1 MGNGLVIPIDPLQ
14 PVPDGQTVARMAV
27 AQVIFLWGGILPEP
41 LLILPLQFRGADDLD
56 NRFRAGRRF
65 CCRLGRFFDLR
76 FLRRLGLHKHIQR
89 KLFAAHLRLLG
100 LLLFGEGAGGSGQR
114 TGGGLLPIGGL
125 FCPRRPPLLGL
136 SLFPRL
142 LQLPFRLQGLLR
154 QWVKEGG
161 RATGKGGDVPKGH
174 PHGVI
179 APRIGRDSG
188 KVAEHGVGQLGYR
201 RGIVQKQAHRLGGGS
216 CLCLLGIR
224 GGDVRVW
231 VVVIE
236 LNNTA
241 GQIVLFIFRKERLF
255 LLVEIPPILDK
266 APDALLH
273 LVPAQADSIIVPLGE
288 IVLPGQLDAL
298 AVVPLVKAGIAEAA
312 NAILVPQEAD
322 ALAGIV
328 ALHEIGVDA
337 QLAMGHTAAPEDE
350 PVQLVLGD
358 EVPGRR
364 GKVLDGLE
372 LRHRPVQH
380 GYLLQQLPR
389 RRGGA
394 EAQQVGIRR
403 KGRGELVQLA
413 HQLVPGL
420 GIS

>member
-1 MGNGLVIPIDPLQ
+1 M
-14 PVPDGQTVARMAV
+14 
-27 AQVIFLWGGILPEP
+27 
-41 LLILPLQFRGADDLD
+41 
-56 NRFRAGRRF
+56 
-65 CCRLGRFFDLR
+65 
-76 FLRRLGLHKHIQR
+76 
-89 KLFAAHLRLLG
+89 
-100 LLLFGEGAGGSGQR
+100 
-114 TGGGLLPIGGL
+114 
-125 FCPRRPPLLGL
+125 
-136 SLFPRL
+136 
-142 LQLPFRLQGLLR
+142 
-154 QWVKEGG
+154 
-161 RATGKGGDVPKGH
+161 
-174 PHGVI
+174 I

-201 RGIVQKQAHRLGGGS
+201 RGIVQKLAHRLGGGP

-224 GGDVRVW
+224 GGDVRVR

-236 LNNTA
+236 LDDTA

-273 LVPAQADSIIVPLGE
+273 LVPAQADSIIVTLGE

-337 QLAMGHTAAPEDE
+337 QLALGHAAAPEDE

-358 EVPGRR
+358 EIPGRR

-372 LRHRPVQH
+372 LCHRPVQH
-380 GYLLQQLPR
+380 GYLL
-389 RRGGA
+389 
-394 EAQQVGIRR
+394 
-403 KGRGELVQLA
+403 
-413 HQLVPGL
+413 
-420 GIS
+420 